1 MEIDWSKA
9 PEDAKA
15 ALVAKRGNVHYPKT
29 IFVKDFYTCGDT
41 IQATGCDGR
50 KLDPYI
56 SSWDLI
62 ERPVNAAWNGEGLPP
77 VGTRCITTRGA
88 GDREVTILAYG
99 EKMVFVRFGDDELIM
114 ELYGRE
120 FRPIRTQKQ
129 IAAEERKKAITE
141 MLKNIVVPKRTN
153 DAVISA
159 IKDAAAQLY
168 DAGYRKVEWPELD
181 DEE

>member
-41 IQATGCDGR
+41 IQATGCNGT

-56 SSWDLI
+56 SFWDLI
-62 ERPVNAAWNGEGLPP
+62 ERPANAAWNGEGLPP

-120 FRPIRTQKQ
+120 FRPIRTPEQ
-129 IAAEERKKAITE
+129 IAAEEREKAIEE
-141 MLKNIVVPKRTN
+141 MVAITCFQDRT
-153 DAVISA
+153 AYGLI
-159 IKDAAAQLY
+159 Y
-168 DAGYRKVEWPELD
+168 DAGYRKVEGGEL
-181 DEE
+181 